1 MVRYTGPPADR
12 QRGGQPPQSIYQ
24 TKTGQRCDKNSQAT
38 ENKGVIRM
46 RCVLNATAD
55 KGYDRGRSMI
65 DTTKVT
71 SSTPADQPLPQ
82 PRDEAVRRNLQQGSA
97 IPNRASGGTKSG
109 EKSHT
114 KGQKWAVQ
122 HAKAAWGDGKL
133 FGFAI
138 ALASHH
144 QVKPNKNKPLI
155 D

>member
-1 MVRYTGPPADR
+1 MLD
-12 QRGGQPPQSIYQ
+12 
-24 TKTGQRCDKNSQAT
+24 AT
-38 ENKGVIRM
+38 FDEGDDGVGS
-46 RCVLNATAD
+46 V
-55 KGYDRGRSMI
+55 I

-82 PRDEAVRRNLQQGSA
+82 SCDGTIRRSLQQGSA
-97 IPNRASGGTKSG
+97 ALKQTSGGMKTGK
-109 EKSHT
+109 KNHT

-138 ALASHH
+138 KLAAHH
-144 QVKPNKNKPLI
+144 QVKLNKNGPLI

>member
-1 MVRYTGPPADR
+1 ML
-12 QRGGQPPQSIYQ
+12 I
-24 TKTGQRCDKNSQAT
+24 AT
-38 ENKGVIRM
+38 PYEGDDGVGS
-46 RCVLNATAD
+46 V
-55 KGYDRGRSMI
+55 I

-82 PRDEAVRRNLQQGSA
+82 SCDRDVQRSLQPGTAV
-97 IPNRASGGTKSG
+97 PNRASGGTTSG
-109 EKSHT
+109 EKSHS

-138 ALASHH
+138 YPAGYH
-144 QVKPNKNKPLI
+144 QAKPNKNEPII